1 MKNTMQKSSE
11 KELLAKQNFGINEM
25 SEDYLEKPVAPKSA
39 RFPYG
44 PNEIGNSLMNV
55 IKGFGKKYG
64 FINSDI
70 LTDWEK
76 IAGPDLAA
84 KISPVKLSFPMGQRQ
99 NGTLYVKIKN
109 ASFSSII
116 QYQFPTVIDR
126 VNTYFGYR
134 AVETVKIKY

>member
-1 MKNTMQKSSE
+1 MKNTMQKSRE
-11 KELLAKQNFGINEM
+11 KELLARQNFGIDEM

-134 AVETVKIKY
+134 AVATVKIKY

>member
-1 MKNTMQKSSE
+1 MQKNSE
-11 KELLAKQNFGINEM
+11 KEILARQNFGIDEM
-25 SEDYLEKPVAPKSA
+25 SEDFLEKPVAPKSA

-84 KISPVKLSFPMGQRQ
+84 KISPVKLSFPMGQRN

-109 ASFSSII
+109 SSFSSVI

-126 VNTYFGYR
+126 VNTYFGYN
-134 AVETVKIKY
+134 AVSKIHLLHK

>member
-1 MKNTMQKSSE
+1 MQKSRE
-11 KELLAKQNFGINEM
+11 KELLAKQNFGIDEM

-70 LTDWEK
+70 LTDWDK

-134 AVETVKIKY
+134 AVATVKIKY